1 MNPYE
6 ILGIQASATEEEAQ
20 AAFRRLAK
28 LHHPDVNPGDPE
40 AAERFDR
47 IRKAYDAVLS
57 GSAAQAQAPS
67 PFAPPSRRDVRKV
80 VRIGLAEA
88 FTGGSVRIP
97 GSSGPCGEC
106 SGEGFLPTERPV
118 LCSTCMGTGV
128 SGRHER
134 GILRVKVQC
143 PDCAGSGKAMRI
155 RCESCDGHG
164 TSKSAPAV
172 VRVPPGCRD
181 GASFVVR
188 GGANDPDENI
198 VGDLEVVIAVAEHP
212 RFKVSGSNLET
223 EVEVE
228 VWDAALG
235 ASVSVP
241 SLTGRSFRLA
251 VPAGTQPG
259 RKFRMKGQGMPS
271 GEGAG
276 DLVVTV
282 RVRVPDASSGPLKAA
297 FEGLRARGTGSETG

>member
-6 ILGIQASATEEEAQ
+6 ILGIQEGASEEEAR
-20 AAFRRLAK
+20 AAFRKLAK
-28 LHHPDVNPGDPE
+28 VHHPDLNPGDPE
-40 AAERFDR
+40 AAARFDR
-47 IRKAYDAVLS
+47 IRKAYDAVSS
-57 GSAAQAQAPS
+57 GSPAGAQAPS
-67 PFAPPSRRDVRKV
+67 PFASPTRRDVRKV

-88 FTGGSVRIP
+88 FAGGSVRIP

-143 PDCAGSGKAMRI
+143 PDCGGSGKAMRI

-164 TSKSAPAV
+164 TSKIAPAV

-181 GASFVVR
+181 GESFVVK
-188 GGANDPDENI
+188 GGANDPDENV
-198 VGDLEVVIAVAEHP
+198 VGDLEVVISVTEHP
-212 RFKVSGSNLET
+212 RFKVSGRNLET
-223 EVEVE
+223 DVEVE

-235 ASVSVP
+235 VSVSVP
-241 SLTGRSFRLA
+241 SLSGRNFRLA

-271 GEGAG
+271 EDGAG

-282 RVRVPDASSGPLKAA
+282 RVRVPDASSGPLRDA
-297 FEGLRARGTGSETG
+297 FEAMRARATGSETG